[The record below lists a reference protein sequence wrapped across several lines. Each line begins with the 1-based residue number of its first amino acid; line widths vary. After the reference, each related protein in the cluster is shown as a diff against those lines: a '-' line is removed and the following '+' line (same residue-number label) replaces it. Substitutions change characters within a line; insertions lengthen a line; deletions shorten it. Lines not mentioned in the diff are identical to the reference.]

1 MEPSQ
6 IQKSLCFS
14 FVGKR
19 FLFPSTSL
27 SSKEQALL
35 LLIRKVKE
43 HGDQRK
49 AVEQKK
55 KKEMTVIQQWSRVLV
70 PPWGVCITIWYAYWA
85 VMQKLR
91 SPHPPKWRMVTT
103 YWPEAHRPQTNW
115 KKKGDGYHSPNII
128 PLPHCQPIRR
138 KSVSCNLHS
147 KWCL

>member
-55 KKEMTVIQQWSRVLV
+55 KEMTVIQQ
-70 PPWGVCITIWYAYWA
+70 
-85 VMQKLR
+85 
-91 SPHPPKWRMVTT
+91 
-103 YWPEAHRPQTNW
+103 
-115 KKKGDGYHSPNII
+115 
-128 PLPHCQPIRR
+128 
-138 KSVSCNLHS
+138 
-147 KWCL
+147 